1 MTHPVRH
8 TAFTFV
14 LAFLAFLFA
23 PGFNGSVHAQQQPAV
38 TVTLTGP
45 TEVNEDAGTWN
56 YSLAATTEGAT
67 APTVNV
73 TVDFYE
79 LPASVTGHTAGS
91 GDYTGPG
98 GGGRRFVFAPSDF
111 SIPSGETNQTA
122 TKTGTVTIIDDTDEE
137 DDETFHIFLNGY
149 YPNMMP
155 DTVTVSNPSSSSPFI
170 VTIND
175 NDGETGGDAQSVTY
189 RVTFEG
195 KWTTSVTS
203 GGVPSDAH
211 FSPLIGAVHNDSVTF
226 WSSGG
231 TASAGVEAVAENGQT
246 SLFKTEINASS
257 NAVAVVEKSPSFGA
271 TDTVT
276 VDFEVTRDH
285 PLVTLLSMIAPSPDW
300 FVGVS
305 GLSLLNAQGEWLESH
320 TVDLFPY
327 DAGTEDGTEF
337 QFQNPDTSPQGTIA
351 SLKGTG
357 KFSTEP
363 IASLTFTRQ
372 SVNTAPSFPATE
384 TGARSVAENTV
395 AGQNIG
401 LPVAASDAE
410 NDTLVYT
417 LGGTDAASFD
427 IVRSSGQLQTKA
439 ALDYETKS
447 SYSVTVTATDSSR
460 LSAEVAV
467 TISVT
472 DIANEM
478 TASADATLS
487 GLTLS
492 EGRLSPVFPSGTTA
506 YTASV
511 GYTVSRITV
520 TATTTDSGATV
531 TFLDGNDAALADADG
546 VTNGHQ
552 VDLEVGANVIKVK
565 VTAEDGDTTRT
576 YTVTVTREA
585 TVNICNR
592 TAEVQTA
599 ILATTEVSA
608 SDCAL
613 VLASELALI
622 TSLQISGESLIS
634 LQDGDLA
641 GLTGL
646 TTLEIVDAPAFDT
659 LPAGIFDEL
668 SGLTTLRI
676 IDTLFGGHFLPT
688 GIFDQLTSLET
699 LELEE
704 NRLSNLP
711 TGIFDR
717 LTSLETLELD
727 GNYLTSLG
735 PDVFDPLT
743 SLTTLDLCDNDLASL
758 PPDVFDQLTGLTVLN
773 LYFNPL
779 TGLPSGVFDQLTQ
792 LQELRLYGTDLR
804 ELPSGV
810 FDSLTN
816 LRVLLLHRTLL
827 DELPP
832 NVFRSL
838 TSLTDLKLRTTRTD
852 HDDPDD
858 RPFSYSPYQL
868 SPLTSLRL
876 LNAVPYAAPSVPGA
890 PSGLAAGPALGTIE
904 LTWTAPTSGRAAT
917 SYQILRQAGGG
928 TEEVY
933 VEDTFYAGGAAV
945 TYTDTDVTVGE
956 TYRYRVKALNAG
968 GASAASVAASAVAAS
983 HVIPLPPPVPVVAS
997 VTSSATHPTKDS
1009 FTVTISFSE
1018 AVTGLTAN
1026 EIAVTNGTGSNFAGT
1041 GASYTLDIEPSPNI
1055 EGDVTVRVPAN
1066 AAVDGANL
1074 GNVEGSETF
1083 AVDTRSPVF
1092 QSATVVGAALTL
1104 TYGEALDG
1112 SSTPAPGDFTVNV
1125 ESAGRTVSNVAIG
1138 GSTVTLTLDPA
1149 VEHGDT
1155 GITVSY
1161 RVPGTNPIRD
1171 AVGND
1176 AGVLT
1181 NQGVTNNTADTKAP
1195 TVSSITSGATH
1206 PTKDPFTVTI
1216 TFSEAVTGL
1225 TANEIAVTNGRG
1237 SNLTGTDARYA
1248 LTVTPSPNIEDNV
1261 TIRVPANAALDAANL
1276 GNVEGSETFAVDTRA
1291 PELLSA
1297 AVNGADLVLN
1307 YGEALDGSST
1317 PAAGDFTMAGGNA
1330 ARTVSAVAVGG
1341 SAVTLTLNPAAE
1353 YGETGITVSYRPG
1366 TNPIQDAVGNDADG
1380 LTNQEVTNITPPPDR
1395 AVLVAFYNATDGAN
1409 WTNNTNWLS
1418 NETLSEWYG
1427 VTTDANGRVT
1437 SLNLQQNGLSG
1448 EIPAELGSLTSLQ
1461 SLSLWG
1467 NALSGEIP
1475 AELGSLTNLQFLY
1488 LHRNN
1493 LSGEIPTELGNLANL
1508 QWLSLYGNTLSG
1520 EIPVELG
1527 SLANLQALSLWGNT
1541 LSGEIPEELGS
1552 LTNLQFLYLHRNNL
1566 SGEIPT
1572 ELGNLANLQ
1581 ELQLDWN
1588 TLSGEIPVEL
1598 GNLAN
1603 LQDLRLG
1610 WNDLSGAIPAELG
1623 GLANLQ
1629 ELSLSRNSQLT
1640 GPLPVDLRHLSHLV
1654 ELWTSDTELC
1664 APRDAAFQA
1673 WLTTLTFN
1681 GVNCPPESQ
1690 SVIDVAVFYTSVARI
1705 AEGGT
1710 EPIEAEID
1718 LMIAETN
1725 QAYVDSG
1732 VNQRLSLVAREE
1744 VEYTESDS
1752 IKTDL
1757 GRLRNA
1763 ADGHMDTIHG
1773 VRDRVAADIVVLLVK
1788 KLPGICGEAYL
1799 MGNVSNS
1806 FEASAFS
1813 VIVADCGADSFAHET
1828 GHIMGLQHDRYVAC
1842 DEGNCQN
1849 GAYAYSYGYVNQR
1862 AFDDGAPVSARW
1874 RTIMSYESQCDALGL
1889 SCIDLLRFSNPNQIH
1904 PDPGGDPMGVAGL
1917 QKSSEVTGPA
1927 DAVRTLN
1934 RTRETVESF
1943 RRVLPVTVSFGAAAY
1958 TAAEDGNAATVT
1970 VRLSE
1975 APGRPL
1981 VISLKSMGATGA
1993 SDDDYSGVPSAVAFA
2008 STDTAT
2014 TFDVTAFNDTDD
2026 DDGETVEL
2034 AFGELLPSGVTL
2046 GSPDAATVTLAD
2058 NDESMGPGPKDT
2070 TAPTVSSITSG
2081 ATHPTKDA
2089 FTVTISFSEEVT
2101 GLTAGG
2107 IAVSN
2112 GRGSNFAGT
2121 GASYTLDIE
2130 PNANIE
2136 GDVTVRVPADA
2147 AVDGANLG
2155 NVQGSETFAVDTRA
2169 PVLQSATVVGAALTL
2184 TYGEALDGSSTPGPG
2199 DFTVNVESAGRTVS
2213 NVAIGGS
2220 TVTLTLD
2227 PAVEH
2232 GDTGITVSYRLGTN
2246 PIQDAV
2252 GNDAGVL
2259 TNQEVTNNHA
2269 AASGDNVLRRDG
2281 GALLLQ

>member
-1 MTHPVRH
+1 MSGMTHPVRH

-735 PDVFDPLT
+735 TDVFDPLT

-1026 EIAVTNGTGSNFAGT
+1026 EIAVTNGRGSNFAGT

-1341 SAVTLTLNPAAE
+1341 SAV
-1353 YGETGITVSYRPG
+1353 
-1366 TNPIQDAVGNDADG
+1366 DADPESSG
-1380 LTNQEVTNITPPPDR
+1380 GVRRDR
-1395 AVLVAFYNATDGAN
+1395 HH
-1409 WTNNTNWLS
+1409 
-1418 NETLSEWYG
+1418 
-1427 VTTDANGRVT
+1427 
-1437 SLNLQQNGLSG
+1437 G
-1448 EIPAELGSLTSLQ
+1448 E
-1461 SLSLWG
+1461 
-1467 NALSGEIP
+1467 
-1475 AELGSLTNLQFLY
+1475 
-1488 LHRNN
+1488 
-1493 LSGEIPTELGNLANL
+1493 
-1508 QWLSLYGNTLSG
+1508 
-1520 EIPVELG
+1520 
-1527 SLANLQALSLWGNT
+1527 LQAG
-1541 LSGEIPEELGS
+1541 
-1552 LTNLQFLYLHRNNL
+1552 
-1566 SGEIPT
+1566 
-1572 ELGNLANLQ
+1572 
-1581 ELQLDWN
+1581 D
-1588 TLSGEIPVEL
+1588 
-1598 GNLAN
+1598 
-1603 LQDLRLG
+1603 
-1610 WNDLSGAIPAELG
+1610 
-1623 GLANLQ
+1623 
-1629 ELSLSRNSQLT
+1629 
-1640 GPLPVDLRHLSHLV
+1640 
-1654 ELWTSDTELC
+1654 
-1664 APRDAAFQA
+1664 
-1673 WLTTLTFN
+1673 
-1681 GVNCPPESQ
+1681 
-1690 SVIDVAVFYTSVARI
+1690 
-1705 AEGGT
+1705 
-1710 EPIEAEID
+1710 
-1718 LMIAETN
+1718 
-1725 QAYVDSG
+1725 
-1732 VNQRLSLVAREE
+1732 
-1744 VEYTESDS
+1744 
-1752 IKTDL
+1752 K
-1757 GRLRNA
+1757 
-1763 ADGHMDTIHG
+1763 
-1773 VRDRVAADIVVLLVK
+1773 
-1788 KLPGICGEAYL
+1788 
-1799 MGNVSNS
+1799 
-1806 FEASAFS
+1806 
-1813 VIVADCGADSFAHET
+1813 
-1828 GHIMGLQHDRYVAC
+1828 
-1842 DEGNCQN
+1842 
-1849 GAYAYSYGYVNQR
+1849 
-1862 AFDDGAPVSARW
+1862 
-1874 RTIMSYESQCDALGL
+1874 
-1889 SCIDLLRFSNPNQIH
+1889 
-1904 PDPGGDPMGVAGL
+1904 PDPGRGGQRRCRP
-1917 QKSSEVTGPA
+1917 SP
-1927 DAVRTLN
+1927 
-1934 RTRETVESF
+1934 TR
-1943 RRVLPVTVSFGAAAY
+1943 R
-1958 TAAEDGNAATVT
+1958 
-1970 VRLSE
+1970 
-1975 APGRPL
+1975 
-1981 VISLKSMGATGA
+1981 
-1993 SDDDYSGVPSAVAFA
+1993 
-2008 STDTAT
+2008 
-2014 TFDVTAFNDTDD
+2014 
-2026 DDGETVEL
+2026 
-2034 AFGELLPSGVTL
+2034 
-2046 GSPDAATVTLAD
+2046 
-2058 NDESMGPGPKDT
+2058 
-2070 TAPTVSSITSG
+2070 
-2081 ATHPTKDA
+2081 
-2089 FTVTISFSEEVT
+2089 
-2101 GLTAGG
+2101 
-2107 IAVSN
+2107 
-2112 GRGSNFAGT
+2112 
-2121 GASYTLDIE
+2121 
-2130 PNANIE
+2130 
-2136 GDVTVRVPADA
+2136 
-2147 AVDGANLG
+2147 
-2155 NVQGSETFAVDTRA
+2155 
-2169 PVLQSATVVGAALTL
+2169 
-2184 TYGEALDGSSTPGPG
+2184 
-2199 DFTVNVESAGRTVS
+2199 
-2213 NVAIGGS
+2213 
-2220 TVTLTLD
+2220 
-2227 PAVEH
+2227 
-2232 GDTGITVSYRLGTN
+2232 
-2246 PIQDAV
+2246 
-2252 GNDAGVL
+2252 
-2259 TNQEVTNNHA
+2259 
-2269 AASGDNVLRRDG
+2269 
-2281 GALLLQ
+2281 